1 MPKKKKYSFF
11 KKCIDKRKIICYNNQ
26 ASRGNILVYA
36 AMAQLVE
43 HILGKDE
50 VPSSN
55 LGSSSRQPRREI
67 FGALAF
73 SRGFQAFFKGVPF
86 YFGVVRS
93 RHPTPYRRWTRHPF
107 GTSFVQKSPPDS
119 SQFESKSNVK
129 QHRREIFGAL
139 AFYRGFRHSL
149 RECLFIGGAVLFTGA
164 AFFVL

>member
-1 MPKKKKYSFF
+1 MPKKKKYSFLL
-11 KKCIDKRKIICYNNQ
+11 KPIDKRKIICYNNQ

-73 SRGFQAFFKGVPF
+73 YRGFRHSLRECLFI
-86 YFGVVRS
+86 FGVVGS
-93 RHPTPYRRWTRHPF
+93 SHPTPYRRWTRHPF

-119 SQFESKSNVK
+119 SQFESKSSVG

-139 AFYRGFRHSL
+139 AFYRGFRHSF
-149 RECLFIGGAVLFTGA
+149 RECLFIFRGCRELLLT
-164 AFFVL
+164 L